1 MMKNTFYFML
11 RAIFVHEI
19 HTFLYQLFDYI
30 KKKKTLIIKLKLISK
45 FMTSQTK
52 QQMNTIYSLPNISKI
67 KATTQCNLA
76 S

>member
-30 KKKKTLIIKLKLISK
+30 KKKTLIIKLKLISK